1 MIALALTL
9 CLAAV
14 NAQKVHTLGDSTM
27 APYDESATV
36 TRGWGMY
43 FGMFL
48 TDGWTSV
55 NYAKGGRD
63 SRGGY
68 NELWQTA
75 KPKVEAGDY
84 VLIQFAHND
93 EKYNGVDNLELQQY
107 YTAKGDAT
115 NAAAVKK
122 DGRGTVPSTTYKAC
136 LKQIIDEV
144 KAKGAIPVL
153 VSAV

>member
-1 MIALALTL
+1 
-9 CLAAV
+9 
-14 NAQKVHTLGDSTM
+14 
-27 APYDESATV
+27 
-36 TRGWGMY
+36 MY

-93 EKYNGVDNLELQQY
+93 EKISGMDRDEVYNY
-107 YTAKGDAT
+107 YISKGMT
-115 NAAAVKK
+115 TEAAAL
-122 DGRGTVPSTTYKAC
+122 DSRGTTPSTTY
-136 LKQIIDEV
+136 
-144 KAKGAIPVL
+144 
-153 VSAV
+153 